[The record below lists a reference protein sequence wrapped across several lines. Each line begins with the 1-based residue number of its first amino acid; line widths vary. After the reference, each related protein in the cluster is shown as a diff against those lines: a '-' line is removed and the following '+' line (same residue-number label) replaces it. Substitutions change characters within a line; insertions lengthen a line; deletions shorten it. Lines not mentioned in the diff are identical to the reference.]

1 MPELPEVE
9 ITKRGLEPSLINQ
22 IFDNIFIY
30 QENLR
35 WPIQKNIKSVLRNKK
50 ILSLSR
56 RGKYLLI
63 NLENGS
69 LIIHLGMSGSL
80 KFLSKHSIK
89 LKHDHVIFRFCS
101 GSYLTF
107 NDPRRFGSIHFSKE
121 PNSFWLIKNLGVEPL
136 SDEFNIDFL
145 WKKCKKS
152 KSTIKQLLM
161 NHKVVVGVGN
171 IYASESLFYAGINPR
186 KIAHKI
192 SKKKLVLLI
201 TEIKTILSKA
211 IKLGGSSIRDFTNS
225 NGKMGYFQQSLV
237 VYNRENEPC
246 VKCNTKIKR
255 VILGQRSSFYC
266 YKCQK

>member
-1 MPELPEVE
+1 
-9 ITKRGLEPSLINQ
+9 
-22 IFDNIFIY
+22 
-30 QENLR
+30 
-35 WPIQKNIKSVLRNKK
+35 
-50 ILSLSR
+50 
-56 RGKYLLI
+56 
-63 NLENGS
+63 
-69 LIIHLGMSGSL
+69 
-80 KFLSKHSIK
+80 
-89 LKHDHVIFRFCS
+89 
-101 GSYLTF
+101 
-107 NDPRRFGSIHFSKE
+107 
-121 PNSFWLIKNLGVEPL
+121 
-136 SDEFNIDFL
+136 
-145 WKKCKKS
+145 
-152 KSTIKQLLM
+152 M

-237 VYNRENEPC
+237 VYNKENEPC

-255 VILGQRSSFYC
+255 VILGQRSSFYW

>member
-9 ITKRGLEPSLINQ
+9 TAKRGLEPSLVNQ
-22 IFDNIFIY
+22 VFDDIFIH
-30 QENLR
+30 QGNLR
-35 WPIQKNIKSVLRNKK
+35 WPIQKNIKSLLRHKK

-80 KFLSKHSIK
+80 KFSSKSSIK
-89 LKHDHVIFRFCS
+89 HKHDHVIFKFCS
-101 GSYLTF
+101 DSYLIF

-121 PNSFWLIKNLGVEPL
+121 LNSFWLIKNLGVEPL
-136 SDEFNIDFL
+136 SDEFNIDYL
-145 WKKCKKS
+145 WKKCNNS
-152 KSTIKQLLM
+152 KTSIKQLLM

-186 KIAHKI
+186 KVAHKI
-192 SKKKLVLLI
+192 SKKRLSLLI
-201 TEIKTILSKA
+201 TEIRITLSKA

-225 NGKMGYFQQSLV
+225 NGKMGYFQQSLA

-246 VKCNTKIKR
+246 FKCNTKIKR